1 MSKPSDHGKGRVA
14 GIRKDAVDARDL
26 EFDARDFEESKDL
39 RRYLF
44 DVENQKASEGCAGFA
59 MSTILEMWLKRD
71 HPARAVELSPL
82 FAWWNARFME
92 GEAGENQPVTARSAL
107 KALLHHGICPESTW
121 KFDES
126 KWFLRP
132 SRAAFRTAKHYRIT
146 AYRRCRSVEA
156 IKSAI
161 SQELPVF
168 LGMELREGFAN
179 ISGSLETHPR
189 QFVGYRRNPK
199 TGGHFMALVGYR
211 HEGAIVVNSWG
222 TDFHDQGCVLIP
234 WDVLVE
240 DQYDVW
246 VVTGLEVR
254 KPRRTTGKASRPRK
268 GAPAGRARKPKPS
281 KKAVRSR
288 KRTPAGSR
296 SAPSRRP

>member
-1 MSKPSDHGKGRVA
+1 MSRTSDHGKGRVA
-14 GIRKDAVDARDL
+14 GIQKDVHDPRDH
-26 EFDARDFEESKDL
+26 EFDAGDFEEAKDL
-39 RRYLF
+39 RHYLF

-71 HPARAVELSPL
+71 SPARAVELSPL
-82 FAWWNARFME
+82 FAWWNARFLE
-92 GEAGENQPVTARSAL
+92 GEAERNEPVTARAAL
-107 KALLHHGICPESTW
+107 KTLRRHGICPESAW
-121 KFDES
+121 RFDES
-126 KWFLRP
+126 KWFVRP
-132 SRAAFRTAKHYRIT
+132 SRTAFRTAKHYRIS

-168 LGMELREGFAN
+168 LGMEMREGFAN

-199 TGGHFMALVGYR
+199 TGGHFMAIVGYR
-211 HEGAIVVNSWG
+211 REGAIVVNSWG

-254 KPRRTTGKASRPRK
+254 KPRRP
-268 GAPAGRARKPKPS
+268 ARKSSNSRKSLPARRLPKVKP
-281 KKAVRSR
+281 AERPVRSR
-288 KRTPAGSR
+288 KRKPAGSR
-296 SAPSRRP
+296 SALNRRP

>member
-1 MSKPSDHGKGRVA
+1 MSRNTDHGKGRVA
-14 GIRKDAVDARDL
+14 GIRKDHADARDL
-26 EFDARDFEESKDL
+26 EFDVGDFDESKDL

-82 FAWWNARFME
+82 FAWWNARFLE
-92 GEAGENQPVTARSAL
+92 GEAGKNEPVTARSAL
-107 KALLHHGICPESTW
+107 KTLRRHGICPESTW

-126 KWFLRP
+126 KWFVRP
-132 SRAAFRTAKHYRIT
+132 SRTAFRTARHYRIST
-146 AYRRCRSVEA
+146 YRRCRSVEA

-199 TGGHFMALVGYR
+199 TGGHFMAIVGYR

-254 KPRRTTGKASRPRK
+254 KPRRTAGKASPPRKAVPARRPRK
-268 GAPAGRARKPKPS
+268 VKARTAS
-281 KKAVRSR
+281 VRSR
-288 KRTPAGSR
+288 KQSPSGSR
-296 SAPSRRP
+296 SALNRRP

>member
-1 MSKPSDHGKGRVA
+1 MSRASDHGKGRVA
-14 GIRKDAVDARDL
+14 GIRKDADDPRDH
-26 EFDARDFEESKDL
+26 EFEAGNFEESKDL

-71 HPARAVELSPL
+71 HPAHAVELSPL
-82 FAWWNARFME
+82 FAWWNARFLE
-92 GEAGENQPVTARSAL
+92 GEAGQNEPVTARSAL
-107 KALLHHGICPESTW
+107 KTLRRHGICPESTW

-126 KWFLRP
+126 KWFVRP
-132 SRAAFRTAKHYRIT
+132 SPTAFRKAKHYRIT

-161 SQELPVF
+161 SKELPVF
-168 LGMELREGFAN
+168 LGMEMREGFAN

-199 TGGHFMALVGYR
+199 TGGHFMAIVGYR
-211 HEGAIVVNSWG
+211 REGAIVVNSWG

-254 KPRRTTGKASRPRK
+254 KPRRLSGKVSRSRKSARRPRK
-268 GAPAGRARKPKPS
+268 EKPPTRPS
-281 KKAVRSR
+281 RSR
-288 KRTPAGSR
+288 NRKSTGSR
-296 SAPSRRP
+296 SALSRRP